1 MRIGIDLTAIWR
13 PATGMEIVAIEMTKA
28 LLHADRKNDYVLF
41 FAKEIHP
48 SLQEFERR
56 FQAILSPRAHEV
68 ILKNMWFPLA
78 LRQVALDY
86 LHFPVFPPPLWL
98 SCTTGWTVPDATPW
112 AYPETMKAAS
122 RRYFQV
128 LGGRAAKRAQL
139 LITDSEAAREDLARH
154 LQIPAEKLHVLYP
167 GVKPLFR
174 VHRDAAAFERVRR
187 FYGLPEKFILF
198 VGTLE
203 PRKNLARL
211 LQAFR
216 MLKTERNLAQGLVV
230 VGRKGWMCES
240 IFSELSDEIRKS
252 VVITGYVPN
261 DDLVA
266 LYNMAS
272 LLAFPSLYE
281 GFGLPC
287 VEAMACGCPIV
298 TSNRGALL
306 EVTGDCAL
314 HANPENVREIAEALW
329 NVSEN
334 HVLRKRLIERGLR
347 RATAFS
353 WSRYAEEF
361 LALVEQAITGGES
374 GTPRASVGA
383 ESVSMPVVM
392 RISSR
397 GV

>member
-13 PATGMEIVAIEMTKA
+13 PSTGMEIVAIEMTKA

-48 SLQEFERR
+48 ALQEFEAR

-122 RRYFQV
+122 RRYFQI

-139 LITDSEAAREDLARH
+139 LVTDSEAAREDLVRH
-154 LQIPAEKLHVLYP
+154 LRIPAERLHVLYP
-167 GVKPLFR
+167 GVKPIFR
-174 VHRDAAAFERVRR
+174 VCRDTVAFEQVRR
-187 FYGLPEKFILF
+187 RYSLPEKFILF

-216 MLKTERNLAQGLVV
+216 ILKTERHLAPDMVI
-230 VGRKGWMCES
+230 VGRKGWMCDS

-272 LLAFPSLYE
+272 VLAFPSLYE

-329 NVSEN
+329 SVSEN
-334 HVLRKRLIERGLR
+334 RVLREKLIERGLR

-353 WSRYAEEF
+353 WTKYAGDF
-361 LALVEQAITGGES
+361 LTLVEQAIASGERA
-374 GTPRASVGA
+374 TPRVLVTA
-383 ESVSMPVVM
+383 
-392 RISSR
+392 RT
-397 GV
+397 